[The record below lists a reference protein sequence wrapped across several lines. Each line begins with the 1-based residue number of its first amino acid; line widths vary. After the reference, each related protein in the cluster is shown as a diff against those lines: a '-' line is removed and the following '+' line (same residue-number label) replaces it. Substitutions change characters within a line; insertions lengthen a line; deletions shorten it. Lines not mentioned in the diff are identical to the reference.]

1 MKITP
6 NKILL
11 ILFFVLE
18 TSKQMVLKIFQMY
31 LIAQEKF

>member
-6 NKILL
+6 KKILL

-18 TSKQMVLKIFQMY
+18 TIKQMVLKIFQMY